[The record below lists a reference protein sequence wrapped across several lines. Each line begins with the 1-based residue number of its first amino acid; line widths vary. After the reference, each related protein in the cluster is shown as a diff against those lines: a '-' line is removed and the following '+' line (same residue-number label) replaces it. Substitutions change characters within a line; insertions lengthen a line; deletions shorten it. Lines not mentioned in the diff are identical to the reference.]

1 MLLGKALTLF
11 IEKSPVSVMV
21 GATIERL
28 FDPAMLDQ
36 IFQDHALLGY
46 TKELTFSQGV
56 QIMCSG
62 AFKESPSVGAYYQ
75 AHPGE
80 IPVTRQAVYDK
91 LKHLEP

>member
-46 TKELTFSQGV
+46 TKELTFSQDV
-56 QIMCSG
+56 PIMCSG
-62 AFKESPSVGAYYQ
+62 VFKESPSVGAYY
-75 AHPGE
+75 
-80 IPVTRQAVYDK
+80 
-91 LKHLEP
+91 